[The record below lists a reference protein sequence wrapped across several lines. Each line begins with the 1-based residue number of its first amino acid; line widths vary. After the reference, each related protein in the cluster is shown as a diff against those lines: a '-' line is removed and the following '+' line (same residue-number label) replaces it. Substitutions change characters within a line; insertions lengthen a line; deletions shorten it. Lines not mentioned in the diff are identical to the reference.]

1 MPLSIAEHDE
11 KTYQLESP
19 RVAPR
24 GVTMRDS
31 LMPSSRSKIFTTEPL
46 ADGPPD
52 IPVLETADLPS
63 EADWVL
69 MKSLRFDDGDFRDI
83 DPDTAQATRLTIT
96 DFD

>member
-1 MPLSIAEHDE
+1 M
-11 KTYQLESP
+11 
-19 RVAPR
+19 
-24 GVTMRDS
+24 TMRNS
-31 LMPSSRSKIFTTEPL
+31 LMSPARSKIFTTEPL

-69 MKSLRFDDGDFRDI
+69 MKSLRSDDGDLRDI